1 MTQCRIWVF
10 DLGRKDLLLRTILNL
25 LHNLSCSK
33 DENTV
38 AANLSDYLTVNSSQ
52 SFPRADTVNLLSF
65 VIECVTRFVLYIF
78 RYNLITNS
86 I

>member
-38 AANLSDYLTVNSSQ
+38 AANLSDYLTVNSS
-52 SFPRADTVNLLSF
+52 
-65 VIECVTRFVLYIF
+65 
-78 RYNLITNS
+78 
-86 I
+86 